1 MEAGSRTAFIGR
13 QAIFDN
19 NLQVYAY
26 ELLFRSGDVDQSAV
40 QDGDRATSEVM
51 VNAFMDIGL
60 DAVANGCAVFF
71 NLTRS
76 FLTGGIAIPFT
87 PDRAVLEVLEDIEP
101 DAEVV
106 EAVRRLSERGF
117 SIALDDVVYRPQL
130 RPLVKLADIIKI
142 DLLAVPPGS
151 LNEQVRRLRADN
163 PTVQLLA
170 EKVETSEQFSECRS
184 LGFAYY
190 QGYFFAK
197 PQIISGQRMPA
208 NRVAILNLL
217 SRLQDPKVT
226 MDDLERLIAQDVSL
240 AYRLLRYINSAAF
253 AMHRKVDSVRHAL
266 VMVGTRAV
274 RNWVSLIVLSRLDDK
289 PRELVVMAM
298 VRARMCE
305 LLAAEAGLSDK
316 DTSFT
321 VGLFS
326 VLDGLMDRSMAEL
339 LDALPLADEV
349 KSAVL
354 ERTGPAGDLLARVEA
369 YEAGHWDR
377 LSGGAI
383 PPRAYRPAWL
393 EAIRW
398 VHEVTKA
405 S

>member
-60 DAVANGCAVFF
+60 DAVANGCPVFF